1 MGSAMRGITSIGLA
15 LSLLGAPAY
24 AEPCKSQGNAEAKEL
39 TYDARDKNTLR
50 GMHLAFR
57 FGFEPAEFPEN
68 EIRAMKAPCSRGVFS
83 LASGTLELFGE
94 NDDLPPRWA
103 LAPVPQ
109 SPIMFV
115 ALMPRPEP
123 ARAWAEG
130 DQNSADAS
138 VSFKP
143 EDMMYAVVLGGRR
156 ADKRLIFHF
165 FDKLPDDERLKS
177 LMRSIGE
184 GKARW
189 QVGFDVDTR
198 VVTPNVQ

>member
-1 MGSAMRGITSIGLA
+1 MRTAIFLIAALA
-15 LSLLGAPAY
+15 LALTAH
-24 AEPCKSQGNAEAKEL
+24 AEPCKTQGDAEAKEL
-39 TYDARDKNTLR
+39 AFDVNDEKTLR
-50 GMHLAFR
+50 GMHFAFR
-57 FGFEPAEFPEN
+57 FGLEPEEFPES
-68 EIRAMKAPCSRGVFS
+68 EIRAMKSPCSRGVFP

-123 ARAWAEG
+123 ARAWADG
-130 DQNSADAS
+130 DQKSEDGS

-198 VVTPNVQ
+198 VVTPNLP

>member
-1 MGSAMRGITSIGLA
+1 MQSYPVLIGA
-15 LSLLGAPAY
+15 LFLLSCAAAKADTCKTQGAAD
-24 AEPCKSQGNAEAKEL
+24 AKEL
-39 TYDARDKNTLR
+39 SFDVKNKDTLR
-50 GMHLAFR
+50 GMHFAFR
-57 FGFEPAEFPEN
+57 FGLEPEEFPEN
-68 EIRAMKAPCSRGVFS
+68 EIRAMKTPCSRGAFPF
-83 LASGTLELFGE
+83 ASGTLELLGE

-103 LAPVPQ
+103 LAPMPQ
-109 SPIMFV
+109 SSIMFV

-123 ARAWAEG
+123 ARAWGEG
-130 DQNSADAS
+130 EQKADADGS

-198 VVTPNVQ
+198 VVTPNLQ